1 MFSDSIPKGIRI
13 RGFNRYITNATAKLK
28 RFPEATSKE
37 LHYVVPTFQEKCF
50 SSALIHIGIND
61 ILKDQ
66 SDLQCKSLTQNVL
79 ETSHKCKEHNIE
91 EIIISSLVV
100 TENIDLNLLARV
112 NASSCNICRENGF
125 RFVDNSNIFVD
136 NLFKQ
141 FVIFILRKIPWN

>member
-13 RGFNRYITNATAKLK
+13 RGFNCYITNATAKLK

-66 SDLQCKSLTQNVL
+66 SDLQCKSLTQNIL
-79 ETSHKCKEHNIE
+79 ETSHKCKEHGIE

-100 TENIDLNLLARV
+100 TENIDLNLLAMEARYCV
-112 NASSCNICRENGF
+112 
-125 RFVDNSNIFVD
+125 IFVE
-136 NLFKQ
+136 KMV
-141 FVIFILRKIPWN
+141 FVLLVILTFLLTVYLKINYTYLI